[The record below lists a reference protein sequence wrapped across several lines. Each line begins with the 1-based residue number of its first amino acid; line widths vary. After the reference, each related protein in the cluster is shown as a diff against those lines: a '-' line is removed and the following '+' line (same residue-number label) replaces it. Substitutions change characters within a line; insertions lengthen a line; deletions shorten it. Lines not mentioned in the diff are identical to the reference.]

1 MSAVNALHAATS
13 MQANDPDSF
22 EDGLMNRVRHYRLE
36 RVRKELVALD
46 CPAIILYDPVNIRYA
61 TDTSNM
67 QVWTGRNPTRYVIV
81 FEHGPV
87 IGFEFHNCEHVWND
101 STLDVELRGAT
112 CWNYFSSGPESTRK
126 ARQWACEV
134 ADLLRRHTPSEMRI
148 AVDRLDPEGV
158 YALQE
163 EGVRVADGQALMEHA
178 RAVKSPDELELIKAA
193 VAVCEQGIQRMH
205 NVLTPGMSEQDLWAH
220 LHYENIRLGG
230 EWIETRLLASGPHTN
245 PWMQECS
252 ARTMKQGELIAFD
265 TDLVGP
271 FGYCADISRTWTV
284 GHVRPTDDQRR
295 LYAAAFTQ
303 LTTNMD
309 LLRPGM
315 TFREFAERSWN
326 MPAAYQ
332 KNRYSCLAHGI
343 GMVDEYPSVAYYID
357 WESGGYDGR
366 FESGMT
372 LCVESYIGAEG
383 GEQGVKLEQQIL
395 LTDTGCVPLSTFP
408 FETDWL

>member
-1 MSAVNALHAATS
+1 MSAVNTLHAATS
-13 MQANDPDSF
+13 MQDNDPYPS
-22 EDGLMNRVRHYRLE
+22 EDGLMDRVRNYRLE
-36 RVRKELVALD
+36 RVRKALVARD
-46 CPAIILYDPVNIRYA
+46 CPAVILYDPVNIRYA

-67 QVWTGRNPTRYVIV
+67 QIWTGRNPTRYVIV
-81 FEHGPV
+81 FAHGPV

-101 STLDVELRGAT
+101 SKLDVELRGAT
-112 CWNYFSSGPESTRK
+112 CWNYFSAGPESTRK
-126 ARQWACEV
+126 AGQWAREV
-134 ADLLRRHTPSEMRI
+134 ADLLRQHTPSEMRI

-158 YALQE
+158 YALHE
-163 EGVRVADGQALMEHA
+163 EGVCVADGQALMEHA
-178 RAVKSPDELELIKAA
+178 RAVKSRDELELIKTA
-193 VAVCEQGIQRMH
+193 VEVCEKGIQRMH
-205 NVLTPGMSEQDLWAH
+205 DVLTPGMSEQDLWAH

-230 EWIETRLLASGPHTN
+230 EWIETRLLASGPRTN

-252 ARTMKQGELIAFD
+252 ARVMKQGELIAFD

-295 LYAAAFTQ
+295 LYAAAYTQ
-303 LTTNMD
+303 LTTNME

-315 TFREFAERSWN
+315 TFREFAECSWK

-343 GMVDEYPSVAYYID
+343 GMVDEYPSVAYYMD

-383 GEQGVKLEQQIL
+383 GEEGVKLEQQVL
-395 LTDTGCVPLSTFP
+395 LTETGCVPLSMFP

>member
-1 MSAVNALHAATS
+1 MSAVSTLHAATT
-13 MQANDPDSF
+13 MQTDGTANVPND
-22 EDGLMNRVRHYRLE
+22 LMERVRAYRIE
-36 RVRKELVALD
+36 RVRKELVQRG

-67 QVWTGRNPTRYVIV
+67 QIWTGRNPTRYVIV
-81 FEHGPV
+81 FAHGSV
-87 IGFEFHNCEHVWND
+87 IGFEFHNCEHVWNG

-126 ARQWACEV
+126 ARQWAREV
-134 ADLLRRHTPSEMRI
+134 ADLLRRHAPSEMRI

-205 NVLTPGMSEQDLWAH
+205 DVLTPGMSEQDLWAH

-230 EWIETRLLASGPHTN
+230 EWIETRLLASGPRTN

-252 ARTMKQGELIAFD
+252 ARIMKQGELIAFD

-284 GHVRPTDDQRR
+284 GHVRPTDEQRR
-295 LYAAAFTQ
+295 LYAAAYTQ
-303 LTTNMD
+303 LTTNMK

-326 MPAAYQ
+326 MPAAYR

-343 GMVDEYPSVAYYID
+343 GMVDEYPSVAYGID

-372 LCVESYIGAEG
+372 LCVESYIGGEG
-383 GEQGVKLEQQIL
+383 GEQGVKLEQQVL

-408 FETDWL
+408 FETNWL

>member
-1 MSAVNALHAATS
+1 MSAVSTLHAATT
-13 MQANDPDSF
+13 MQTNRATGVPD
-22 EDGLMNRVRHYRLE
+22 DLME
-36 RVRKELVALD
+36 RVRAYRIERVRRELVRRN
-46 CPAIILYDPVNIRYA
+46 CPAIVLYDPVNIRYA

-67 QVWTGRNPTRYVIV
+67 QVWTGRNPTRYVMV
-81 FEHGPV
+81 FAHGPV

-101 STLDVELRGAT
+101 STLDVELHGAT
-112 CWNYFSSGPESTRK
+112 CWNYFSSGPESARK

-134 ADLLRRHTPSEMRI
+134 ADLLRRHTPSEMHI
-148 AVDRLDPEGV
+148 AVDRLDPDGV

-163 EGVRVADGQALMEHA
+163 QGVRVADGQALMEHA
-178 RAVKSPDELELIKAA
+178 RAVKSADELHLIKIAID
-193 VAVCEQGIQRMH
+193 VCEQGIRRMH
-205 NVLTPGMSEQDLWAH
+205 NALTPGMSEQDLWAH

-230 EWIETRLLASGPHTN
+230 EWIETRLLASGPRTN

-252 ARTMKQGELIAFD
+252 ARTMRQGELIAFD

-284 GHVRPTDDQRR
+284 GHVRPTDAQRR
-295 LYAAAFTQ
+295 LYAAAYAQ
-303 LTTNMD
+303 LTTNME

-315 TFREFAERSWN
+315 AFSEFAARSWN
-326 MPAAYQ
+326 MPQPYR

-343 GMVDEYPSVAYYID
+343 GMVDEYPSVAYYMD
-357 WESGGYDGR
+357 WGSTGYDGT

-372 LCVESYIGAEG
+372 LCIESYIGAEG
-383 GEQGVKLEQQIL
+383 GDEGVKLEQQVL
-395 LTDTGCVPLSTFP
+395 LTETGCVPLSTFP

>member
-1 MSAVNALHAATS
+1 MSAVSTLHAATT
-13 MQANDPDSF
+13 MQTNGSPGFPDF
-22 EDGLMNRVRHYRLE
+22 LME
-36 RVRKELVALD
+36 RVRAYRIEQVRKALVSRQ
-46 CPAIILYDPVNIRYA
+46 CPAIVLYDPVNIRYA

-81 FEHGPV
+81 FAHGPV
-87 IGFEFHNCEHVWND
+87 VGFEFHNCEHVWNGN
-101 STLDVELRGAT
+101 TLDIELRGAT

-126 ARQWACEV
+126 ARQWAREV
-134 ADLLRRHTPSEMRI
+134 ADLLRQHAASEMRI
-148 AVDRLDPEGV
+148 AVDRLDPDGAQ
-158 YALQE
+158 ALQE
-163 EGVRVADGQALMEHA
+163 HGVEIVDGQALMEHA
-178 RAVKSPDELELIKAA
+178 RAVKSDDELVLIRASID
-193 VAVCEQGIQRMH
+193 VCEQGIQRMH

-230 EWIETRLLASGPHTN
+230 EWIETRLLASGPRTN

-252 ARTMKQGELIAFD
+252 ARIMKQGELIAFD

-284 GHVRPTDDQRR
+284 GHVRPTDNQRR
-295 LYAAAFTQ
+295 LYAAAYEQ
-303 LTTNMD
+303 LNTNME

-315 TFREFAERSWN
+315 SFREFAERSWK
-326 MPAAYQ
+326 MPDAYR
-332 KNRYSCLAHGI
+332 KNRYSCIAHGI
-343 GMVDEYPSVAYYID
+343 GMVDEYPSVAYDID

-366 FESGMT
+366 FENGMT

-383 GEQGVKLEQQIL
+383 GEEGVKLEQQVL
-395 LTDTGCVPLSTFP
+395 LTEAGCMPLSTFP

>member
-1 MSAVNALHAATS
+1 MSAVSTLHVATT
-13 MQANDPDSF
+13 MQTTGIAGVSDD
-22 EDGLMNRVRHYRLE
+22 LIE
-36 RVRKELVALD
+36 RVRAYRIERVRNELVRRN
-46 CPAIILYDPVNIRYA
+46 CPAIVLYDPVNIRYA

-67 QVWTGRNPTRYVIV
+67 QIWTGRNPTRYVIV
-81 FEHGPV
+81 FVHGPV
-87 IGFEFHNCEHVWND
+87 IGFEFHNCEHVWNG

-112 CWNYFSSGPESTRK
+112 CWNYFSSGPESVRK
-126 ARQWACEV
+126 ARQWAREV
-134 ADLLRRHTPSEMRI
+134 ADLLRQHTPSEMRI

-178 RAVKSPDELELIKAA
+178 RAVKSADELQLIKTA
-193 VAVCEQGIQRMH
+193 VDVCEQGIRRMH

-230 EWIETRLLASGPHTN
+230 EWIETRLLASGPRTN

-284 GHVRPTDDQRR
+284 GHVRPTDAQRR
-295 LYAAAFTQ
+295 LYAAAYAQ
-303 LTTNMD
+303 LMTNTD

-315 TFREFAERSWN
+315 AFSEFAQRTWK
-326 MPAAYQ
+326 MPQPYQ

-343 GMVDEYPSVAYYID
+343 GMVDEYPSVAHYMD
-357 WESGGYDGR
+357 WDSAGYDGT

-372 LCVESYIGAEG
+372 LCIESYIGAEG
-383 GEQGVKLEQQIL
+383 GDEGVKLEQQVL
-395 LTDTGCVPLSTFP
+395 LTETGCVPLSTFP
-408 FETDWL
+408 FETNWL